1 MVQEMKIKDSMI
13 MIERIKN
20 QDAGSEVMRD
30 DSNKVDQEVQVDT
43 DLKRVKDIIYGL
55 WNEHKRDRK
64 QIQYTLKKLLES
76 KNMSIVK
83 KYLGN
88 ANEKSK
94 FVTIAFS
101 DSLTKIEEILEDL
114 KQPQK
119 LPDEHFRII

>member
-1 MVQEMKIKDSMI
+1 M
-13 MIERIKN
+13 
-20 QDAGSEVMRD
+20 
-30 DSNKVDQEVQVDT
+30 VDQEVQVDS
-43 DLKRVKDIIYGL
+43 DLKQLKNIIYGL

-83 KYLGN
+83 KYLVN

-94 FVTIAFS
+94 FVNVAFNDNLS
-101 DSLTKIEEILEDL
+101 KIEEILEEL

-119 LPDEHFRII
+119 LPDEHFKIIQDIKEKQML

>member
-1 MVQEMKIKDSMI
+1 

-20 QDAGSEVMRD
+20 QDAGAIGEGSA
-30 DSNKVDQEVQVDT
+30 KVDQEVQVDS
-43 DLKRVKDIIYGL
+43 DLKRTKDIIYGL

-76 KNMSIVK
+76 KNLSIVK

-94 FVTIAFS
+94 FVHVAHTDHLSI
-101 DSLTKIEEILEDL
+101 LEEMLEDL
-114 KQPQK
+114 K
-119 LPDEHFRII
+119 